1 MILVCEY
8 LCIYWC
14 MWEDTVMCITVCVQW
29 CVILSTP
36 SWNMSVS
43 LSFCTIISTW
53 RPIPEPPTSPTP
65 LFACSCA
72 LFFLPCPHTSTDML
86 IHKPHT
92 HAHTETNTNHTHMHT
107 QRQPPARLEAKYEE
121 ALFITLQVI
130 LTLDMKWNWMIYE
143 SHYFDCECGAH
154 LKEISAHM
162 FVFVV

>member
-92 HAHTETNTNHTHMHT
+92 HAHTETNTNHTHRDKHKLYT
-107 QRQPPARLEAKYEE
+107 QRQTQTTHVHTQKHKP
-121 ALFITLQVI
+121 
-130 LTLDMKWNWMIYE
+130 
-143 SHYFDCECGAH
+143 HAH
-154 LKEISAHM
+154 TETQTTHTCTHRDKHKPHTHAYTETATS
-162 FVFVV
+162 